1 MARLVV
7 QAERQ
12 ATTGSVVLVVSVV
25 GAADGVPRTGL
36 TVDAF
41 RLLALTGAAEA
52 AWEVRSPAQVQE
64 GPEGLYTLT
73 LGPDAP
79 AIWPDSD
86 MTVLALIVT
95 GEVDTGWAD
104 DRGQT
109 LVSGPPR

>member
-7 QAERQ
+7 QAER
-12 ATTGSVVLVVSVV
+12 AAATGSMVLVVSVV
-25 GAADGVPRTGL
+25 GAADGEPRTGL

-41 RLLALTGAAEA
+41 RLLALTGAIEA
-52 AWEVRSPAQVQE
+52 TWDARSIAQLQE

-79 AIWPDSD
+79 AVWPDQSTA
-86 MTVLALIVT
+86 MLALIVT
-95 GEVDTGWAD
+95 GAVDTGWAD

-109 LVSGPPR
+109 LMSGPPR